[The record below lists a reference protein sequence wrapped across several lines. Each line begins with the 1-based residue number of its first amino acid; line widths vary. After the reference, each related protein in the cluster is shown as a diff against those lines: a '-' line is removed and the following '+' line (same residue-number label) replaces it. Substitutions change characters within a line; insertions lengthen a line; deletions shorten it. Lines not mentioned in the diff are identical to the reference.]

1 MFSQDTW
8 SPTVTSGFLN
18 LLEFQNGLR
27 RLVDVYVYSHMF
39 WKYIA
44 YIYIYLYIHI
54 HVWWY
59 NPIRLHES
67 GVCVQDIFVAGVT
80 VKAWSRWNLSLRLRI
95 HRICLLHWF
104 PEHWYLPLRTV
115 VLFTDDTLT
124 LFHVSSSTRTK
135 HAAMDTLYYGRILQG
150 PPNPIWIITQQ
161 RIDGF
166 LFPKTFGSIF
176 GSDSLFV
183 NIPSGF
189 NQHDLFAIKRH
200 LWPLK

>member
-1 MFSQDTW
+1 MCMYIHICFES
-8 SPTVTSGFLN
+8 TS
-18 LLEFQNGLR
+18 
-27 RLVDVYVYSHMF
+27 H
-39 WKYIA
+39 
-44 YIYIYLYIHI
+44 IYIYLYIHI

-150 PPNPIWIITQQ
+150 PPNPIWIITHQ

-166 LFPKTFGSIF
+166 LFPKTFGSIIF

-189 NQHDLFAIKRH
+189 NQHDVFII
-200 LWPLK
+200 